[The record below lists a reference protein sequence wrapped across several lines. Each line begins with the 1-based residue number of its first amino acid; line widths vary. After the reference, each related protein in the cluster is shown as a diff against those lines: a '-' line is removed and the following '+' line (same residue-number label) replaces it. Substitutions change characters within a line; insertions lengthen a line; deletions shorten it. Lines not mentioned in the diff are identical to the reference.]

1 MESSAVT
8 VGVCGAAP
16 SPVHT
21 VALRLVVPEPVA
33 ETVTWIGVPALQLSG
48 RRVLVRLVSVLPS
61 TAMRK
66 AVTPDLSATIL
77 TP

>member
-1 MESSAVT
+1 MESSAVI

-21 VALRLVVPEPVA
+21 VALRFVVPEPAA
-33 ETVTWIGVPALQLSG
+33 ETTTWIGVFALQLSG
-48 RRVLVRLVSVLPS
+48 RRVLARLVSVLPS

-66 AVTPDLSATIL
+66 AVTPDPSATTL